1 MALFK
6 SKDDKSSKKDKPVPS
21 IEPKAPAEIKTI
33 QTFPRDMPT
42 NYQIPKVD
50 SLENSIDRFPA
61 QTREIS
67 SSKKSL
73 DEPFFVR
80 IDKFKESKENLQNIS
95 ERLKEIEKIMETF
108 EEVKR
113 REDEE
118 LREFKEQTKEIK
130 DFLLQIDQNIFNK
143 L

>member
-6 SKDDKSSKKDKPVPS
+6 SKDDKPVPA
-21 IEPKAPAEIKTI
+21 IEPKEPAEIKTM
-33 QTFPRDMPT
+33 QSFPKEMPS
-42 NYQIPKVD
+42 NYQIPKMEMA
-50 SLENSIDRFPA
+50 ENEIERFPA
-61 QTREIS
+61 QTREVTAN
-67 SSKKSL
+67 KRNL
-73 DEPFFVR
+73 EDEPFFVR
-80 IDKFKESKENLQNIS
+80 IDKFKESKENLENIS

-113 REDEE
+113 REDDE
-118 LREFKEQTKEIK
+118 LREFKEQTREIK